1 MTGVKD
7 LRNLDDETR
16 SELWHLFIGSAWL
29 RHRQLGLVKLHEDS
43 TLLLRIK
50 SIRFLRSSSTRT
62 KGVGATCESS
72 IGSI

>member
-7 LRNLDDETR
+7 LRNLDGETR
-16 SELWHLFIGSAWL
+16 SELLHLFIGSAGF
-29 RHRQLGLVKLHEDS
+29 RHRKLIVKLHRGPS
-43 TLLLRIK
+43 
-50 SIRFLRSSSTRT
+50 SFFSASNPSGFLRSSSPRT